1 MKRTASGQRENK
13 KGGGSQKR
21 LILRKWDKEARMDK
35 VDGAER
41 IR

>member
-1 MKRTASGQRENK
+1 MKRTASGPSEKKKRE
-13 KGGGSQKR
+13 GSQKR
-21 LILRKWDKEARMDK
+21 GILRKWDKEARMDM